1 MIIIYLFILL
11 LVFVLITIYT
21 QYNKKEGFDTNNKLC
36 CFYTYY
42 EKDASY
48 KNNFEYFLKNGILD
62 KVDYYIII
70 NGKSSVTIHSKPNI
84 KVLYRENKG
93 YDFGGYSYAI
103 TKLNKNYEYYFFMNT
118 SVCGPYGVKD
128 WTEPFIKLFN
138 DDDIKVVGT
147 TINIDHI
154 DNKIL
159 KPHVQS
165 MFFCIPHD
173 YLKYLN
179 RIDFFNEDTI
189 NNYTM
194 MELINNKE
202 VMLSTIALKN
212 NWNINCIL
220 DKYKGLDYR
229 MVDSDINPTSTN
241 GDPYYK
247 NGYFGKSIKKEDV
260 IFFKNNRGL

>member
-1 MIIIYLFILL
+1 MGKAYIIFAVIFFIML
-11 LVFVLITIYT
+11 TIYIN
-21 QYNKKEGFDTNNKLC
+21 YNKKEGFKTTNKLC

-42 EKDASY
+42 EKDELY
-48 KNNFEYFLKNGILD
+48 KNNFKYFLNNAILD
-62 KVDYYIII
+62 TVDYYIIV
-70 NGKSSVTIHSKPNI
+70 NGKSSINIDTKPNI
-84 KVLYRENKG
+84 TVLYRQNKG
-93 YDFGGYSYAI
+93 YDFGGYSYALKKI
-103 TKLNKNYEYYFFMNT
+103 NNEYDYYFFINT
-118 SVCGPYGVKD
+118 SVCGPYGVKE
-128 WTEPFIKLFN
+128 WTKPFLELFN
-138 DDDIKVVGT
+138 DDVKVVGT
-147 TINIDHI
+147 TINIDTI
-154 DNKIL
+154 DKNII

-165 MFFCIPHD
+165 MFFCIPYD
-173 YLKYLN
+173 YLQYLN
-179 RIDFFNEDTI
+179 NIDFFNEETI

-194 MELINNKE
+194 KELIDNKE

-229 MVDSDINPTSTN
+229 IVDSDINPTSIY